1 MSQCSNNKLLCNRNA
16 RWSPK
21 NTAIL
26 QLNWLSKGTLSVNF
40 LDWNPFERPSWQ
52 EATPA
57 CDKLAASLLQACGK
71 LATSLRQ
78 ACGKLATSLRTVP
91 ITS

>member
-1 MSQCSNNKLLCNRNA
+1 MSQCSNNKLLCNRNKN
-16 RWSPK
+16 SFVSVPLFPK

-26 QLNWLSKGTLSVNF
+26 QLNWLSNGTLSVNF

-57 CDKLAASLLQACGK
+57 GK
-71 LATSLRQ
+71 A
-78 ACGKLATSLRTVP
+78 P
-91 ITS
+91 

>member
-1 MSQCSNNKLLCNRNA
+1 MSQCSNNKLSCNRNKNSFVSVPLFA

-26 QLNWLSKGTLSVNF
+26 QLNWLSNGSLSVNF

-57 CDKLAASLLQACGK
+57 GK
-71 LATSLRQ
+71 A
-78 ACGKLATSLRTVP
+78 P
-91 ITS
+91 